1 MKQKKRALAD
11 RASQLKRR
19 GRLREAS
26 TKRAEV
32 NSSRPETAPNE
43 RDQARMARDEAEANI
58 LQLVKIY
65 EAMKPRE
72 AARIMEQLDIDI
84 QVAVACRI
92 RDGPDAGNFGSMSP
106 GAAHNLVRTTGGKG
120 GGEKE
125 G

>member
-65 EAMKPRE
+65 QAMKPRE
-72 AARIMEQLDIDI
+72 AARIMEQLDIDRSEERR
-84 QVAVACRI
+84 VGKECVSTCRY
-92 RDGPDAGNFGSMSP
+92 RWSP
-106 GAAHNLVRTTGGKG
+106 YH
-120 GGEKE
+120 
-125 G
+125 